1 MLLRRTTKDRY
12 LGGVLGGLA
21 RAWSIS
27 PVILRVIAVLLLLN
41 FRLIIPV
48 LFIYFLCWVFLPE
61 DDDAVQILPPMRAS
75 KPLFGDIRR
84 SRHSRMLAGV
94 CGGIADYYRI
104 DVNYIRIGVAAV
116 TILTLGWGSLLYG
129 LATLLIPQ
137 EGM

>member
-1 MLLRRTTKDRY
+1 MVLRRTTKDRY

-21 RAWSIS
+21 RAWNIS
-27 PVILRVIAVLLLLN
+27 PIVLRVGAVLLLLN

-61 DDDAVQILPPMRAS
+61 EDDAVQILPPRGAT

-84 SRHSRMLAGV
+84 SRRERMLSGV
-94 CGGIADYYRI
+94 CGGIAEFYRV
-104 DVNYIRIGVAAV
+104 DVNVVRIAAV
-116 TILTLGWGSLLYG
+116 AVTVLTVGWGSLLYG

-137 EGM
+137 EGL